1 MGDISKKVNI
11 KVSPDAVYQYVSDPR
26 NTPRYISAIMKIDE
40 AAFEMPAQGQ
50 VWPADANFMGSRR
63 KISLRIEELRPNSRV
78 RYSINS
84 DPPALLT
91 MILSPDGPN
100 STEAELAVD
109 VPGIPG
115 LLLNGVM
122 GGMLSSGMARLKEI
136 LEA

>member
-1 MGDISKKVNI
+1 LGDISKKVNI

-26 NTPRYISAIMKIDE
+26 NTPRYISAILKIDE

>member
-1 MGDISKKVNI
+1 LGDISKKVNI

-26 NTPRYISAIMKIDE
+26 NTPRYISAILKIDE

-63 KISLRIEELRPNSRV
+63 KINLRIEELRPNSRV